1 MDFVRA
7 SSVWWRARRPSP
19 EWIWLAVGVLALL
32 AVRLPFLPVRLE
44 DIDSINFDLGVHD
57 YNPVAHQPHPPGYP
71 VYILFAAIVHAVVA
85 THATAL
91 GLVSAIFGSL
101 CLIPLYLL
109 LREITS
115 PRIAAGASVVTLTTP
130 LIWFNG
136 VRPMSDLTGLFVTL
150 VAQCLLLMG
159 SRRMTAG
166 LARGRGLW
174 LAGVCAAGLAP
185 GVRLQTVFL
194 VMPLLLVGW
203 IRHREIR
210 LRTSAWLA
218 VSVGAW
224 FVPVLYFSGGPA
236 PYFRSFALLL
246 ADALPVEPLVAHV
259 TIRRV
264 AGAVLDTFVNPWTT
278 LWLAVP
284 VLVLAAIG
292 TISLLRSNWRA
303 LAWLLVLFL
312 PYTAYHLLLQN
323 TPTIRYAVP
332 IIPMV
337 SLLATVAV
345 CSGSWSRWRR
355 RAALAAGVAFT
366 AGAGVATVPAL
377 VAYHATPGP
386 AAHALDYLRGM
397 SGHDAMLVSGHY
409 VFTRYLSRLD
419 ETFDIRFPVV
429 GNDLRPVF
437 EYWKSGGRKP
447 VLFLKNPARMS
458 LLLLSSD
465 TQTLVQRWN
474 WPDSVLPFL
483 KGERPL
489 LTELWR
495 IEPPR
500 WFSDSG
506 LLTSPEA
513 GAPESVARQPHRFF
527 LRPSGRRRVL
537 IASGRLP
544 ERDSADVALQVGGR
558 VLNRFRVRRDFTLT
572 AMVEPNSQAG
582 AYVPVAFET
591 SAPALLT
598 DVWVAPEGQPS
609 ILPANGFYTPERDGR
624 LALFRWIAPRAEA
637 AVYLPVERGHLRI
650 RGQIPAK
657 YYELPATLSLE
668 WGGRP
673 LGSVSIAT
681 PSFEFD
687 STLPRLETGQ
697 GWGTL
702 VLTSSHSFVPDV
714 RQHNGDVR
722 RLAIRIDELTL
733 TPEIGSR

>member
-1 MDFVRA
+1 MNFVRA
-7 SSVWWRARRPSP
+7 SRVWWRARRPSR
-19 EWIWLAVGVLALL
+19 EWIWLALGVLALL
-32 AVRLPFLPVRLE
+32 SVRLPFLPIRLE

-71 VYILFAAIVHAVVA
+71 VYILFATIVHAVVGA
-85 THATAL
+85 HATAL

-115 PRIAAGASVVTLTTP
+115 PRIAAGASVVTLTSP
-130 LIWFNG
+130 LVWFNG
-136 VRPMSDLTGLFVTL
+136 VRPMSDETGLFVTL
-150 VAQCLLLMG
+150 VAQCLLVMG
-159 SRRMTAG
+159 SRRMSAG
-166 LARGRGLW
+166 FARGRGLW
-174 LAGVCAAGLAP
+174 LAGVCAAGLAT

-194 VMPLLLVGW
+194 VAPLLLVGW

-210 LRTSAWLA
+210 VPTCAWFA
-218 VSVGAW
+218 ASVGAW
-224 FVPVLYFSGGPA
+224 LVPVLYFSGGVA
-236 PYFRSFALLL
+236 PYYRSFALLL
-246 ADALPVEPLVAHV
+246 ADALPVEPLVGNI

-264 AGAVLDTFVNPWTT
+264 AWAVLDTFVTPWSTP
-278 LWLAVP
+278 WLAVP
-284 VLVLAAIG
+284 VLVLAAVG
-292 TISLLRSNWRA
+292 TVTLLRSNWRA
-303 LAWLLVLFL
+303 LAWLLLLFL
-312 PYTAYHLLLQN
+312 PYTTYHLLLQN

-332 IIPMV
+332 IVPMV
-337 SLLATVAV
+337 AVLATVAV
-345 CSGSWSRWRR
+345 CSGSWSQRR
-355 RAALAAGVAFT
+355 RVAAVAAGLAFT
-366 AGAGVATVPAL
+366 TGAAVSTVPAL
-377 VAYHATPGP
+377 AAYHATPGP
-386 AAHALDYLRGM
+386 AAQALDYLRGM
-397 SGHDAMLVSGHY
+397 SSHDAMLLSGHY

-437 EYWKSGGRKP
+437 DYWKSGGRKP

-489 LTELWR
+489 RAELWR

-500 WFSDSG
+500 WFSDGG

-513 GAPESVARQPHRFF
+513 GAPDRVARQPHRFF
-527 LRPSGRRRVL
+527 LRPSDRRRVL

-572 AMVEPNSQAG
+572 ATVEPNSQAG

-598 DVWVAPEGQPS
+598 DLWVAPEGQPS
-609 ILPANGFYTPERDGR
+609 IRPANGFYTPERDAG

-650 RGQIPAK
+650 RGQIPVK
-657 YYELPATLSLE
+657 YYELPVTLSLE

-673 LGSVSIAT
+673 LGSVSIST

-687 STLPRLETGQ
+687 RTLPRLDTGEA
-697 GWGTL
+697 WGTL
-702 VLTSSHSFVPDV
+702 VLKSSHSFVPEE

-722 RLAIRIDELTL
+722 QLAIRIDELTL
-733 TPEIGSR
+733 TPEIRGR